1 MYIIMDYLRSTV
13 GICKGVNM
21 TLMSKDRII
30 MITIIIILEYATFM
44 QL

>member
-1 MYIIMDYLRSTV
+1 MGYLRSTV
-13 GICKGVNM
+13 GICTGVNM

-30 MITIIIILEYATFM
+30 MIIIIILEYAKFI